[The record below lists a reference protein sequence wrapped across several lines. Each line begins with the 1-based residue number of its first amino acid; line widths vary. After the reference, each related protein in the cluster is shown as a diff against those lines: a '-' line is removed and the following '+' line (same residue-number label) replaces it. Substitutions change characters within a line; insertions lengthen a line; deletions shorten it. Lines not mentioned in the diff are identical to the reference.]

1 MSTEPEAADAP
12 SGSSANARWPARVVT
27 ILLAVAGLIWVAS
40 VSANISDPAIPRVA
54 GRVARGESY
63 DPALLRRMVAENLQ
77 SAQRL
82 CNSKVLRQ
90 LLILQIGAAEGSVRD
105 PDLRQ
110 ADADIADIAQMSRTL
125 LGCAPT
131 ESIGWLGAYWS
142 NIRQE
147 GFGPRA
153 ATYLGQ
159 SYRSAPHEA
168 WIQLVRAPLALRSFD
183 ALSPEL
189 KESALQDF
197 DDIFRAQLFSSAA
210 MLVKIAVASAQARL
224 LDRSCDF
231 PERDRLLFRHF
242 VEETGID
249 IHHRCYPRDDRPAY
263 MRD

>member
-1 MSTEPEAADAP
+1 MLTEPEAADAP
-12 SGSSANARWPARVVT
+12 GGSSANARWPARVVT
-27 ILLAVAGLIWVAS
+27 ILLAVAALIWLLS
-40 VSANISDPAIPRVA
+40 VSPNISDPAIPRVA

-63 DPALLRRMVAENLQ
+63 DPALLRRMIAENLQ

-110 ADADIADIAQMSRTL
+110 ADVDIADIAQMSRTL

-153 ATYLGQ
+153 ATYLCQ
-159 SYRSAPHEA
+159 SYRSAPH
-168 WIQLVRAPLALRSFD
+168 
-183 ALSPEL
+183 
-189 KESALQDF
+189 
-197 DDIFRAQLFSSAA
+197 
-210 MLVKIAVASAQARL
+210 
-224 LDRSCDF
+224 
-231 PERDRLLFRHF
+231 
-242 VEETGID
+242 
-249 IHHRCYPRDDRPAY
+249 
-263 MRD
+263 